1 MKKIKQIFTL
11 ALILSGFTLIAQGP
25 VTGVVQDANNQ
36 DPLPGAT
43 IIEKGTANGV
53 STDFDGNF
61 NLKTINSSG
70 ELIVSYVGYS
80 SYTVAFSQSGD
91 LGVIALETNELGLEE
106 VQLFASVA
114 IDRKTPV
121 AVSTIKAADIELKL
135 GTQEFPEILK

>member
-11 ALILSGFTLIAQGP
+11 ALMLSGFTLIAQGP

-61 NLKTINSSG
+61 NLKTITLRVN
-70 ELIVSYVGYS
+70 
-80 SYTVAFSQSGD
+80 TF
-91 LGVIALETNELGLEE
+91 
-106 VQLFASVA
+106 
-114 IDRKTPV
+114 
-121 AVSTIKAADIELKL
+121 
-135 GTQEFPEILK
+135 